1 MEIPYRRI
9 RTDTSHLYF
18 YGVMEIGVAL
28 GAWFCLSVM
37 GWSPIQAAMVACLG
51 AGIGMA
57 RFMQGIQ
64 RRLALKILGKS
75 FAFTKS
81 LQWIQDKKT
90 ALKKPSN
97 IYLGEGFVW
106 GQEHVQAFMEVSTLP
121 EKSRYFDQLPPE
133 GGLPYI
139 HGVGKYLDSGSDKP
153 IVLPLPEH
161 TSLHGTTG
169 IGKTR
174 LIELIVSQLIQQKEP
189 VVIIDPKSDSKLLDA
204 VYQACVNIGCA
215 DKFEYFSLAHPQV
228 SASLNPF
235 SNYSTPGEIANRI
248 TSIMPDTGNSQ
259 PFVDFCY
266 DVLATVAEVLILIRE
281 PVNLKTLY
289 NYAVLDRPGLLTK
302 ATDYRKENRLSP
314 EHRGQLDNAIK
325 ELYLKISHDS
335 THFQKM
341 TTSLLPV
348 MRSLTAGNIGAILSP
363 LHETLSWERI
373 IREKLIVYISLA
385 SLKDS
390 YVSMNVGKLIKQDL
404 LSYVGNLYTRQSE
417 FQPIHVFVDELYSV
431 FYKGYV
437 DILNKSRAAG
447 LHLYVGL
454 QTTADIEALTS
465 EAVRKQVFGLL
476 GNKIFMRIPDAEQ
489 GEELVKT
496 LGKVM
501 VPKAT
506 VTRNVAGSMKGH
518 DLAHGELFR
527 SGYAERLDLVETDL
541 LPVEVLT
548 SLPKGQAIL
557 VTQGYPPIKL
567 RIPLLDKETM
577 PHVSFFERIEQ
588 LYGSQGT

>member
-1 MEIPYRRI
+1 M
-9 RTDTSHLYF
+9 SHLYF
-18 YGVMEIGVAL
+18 YGTMEMGVAL
-28 GAWFCLSVM
+28 GAWFCLTSM
-37 GWSPIQAAMVACLG
+37 GWNLYQAAVAACLG
-51 AGIGMA
+51 AGIGLT
-57 RFMQGIQ
+57 RFMQGIH
-64 RRLALKILGKS
+64 RRQALKVLGKS
-75 FAFTKS
+75 FTFTKS
-81 LQWIQDKKT
+81 LKWIQDKKK
-90 ALKKPSN
+90 ALKKPAN
-97 IYLGEGFVW
+97 LYLGEGFVW

-139 HGVGKYLDSGSDKP
+139 HGVGSYLAPGSDQP

-266 DVLATVAEVLILIRE
+266 DVLATVAEVLILIKE
-281 PVNLKTLY
+281 PINLKTLY

-302 ATDYRKENRLSP
+302 ATDYRKENRLSA

-348 MRSLTAGNIGAILSP
+348 MRSLTSGNIGAILSP

-417 FQPIHVFVDELYSV
+417 FQSIHVFVDELYSV

-501 VPKAT
+501 VPKT
-506 VTRNVAGSMKGH
+506 TMTRNVAGSMKGH

-527 SGYAERLDLVETDL
+527 SGYAERLDMVETDL

-567 RIPLLDKETM
+567 RIPLLDKESM
-577 PHVSFFERIEQ
+577 PRISFFERIEQ
-588 LYGSQGT
+588 LYGKKA